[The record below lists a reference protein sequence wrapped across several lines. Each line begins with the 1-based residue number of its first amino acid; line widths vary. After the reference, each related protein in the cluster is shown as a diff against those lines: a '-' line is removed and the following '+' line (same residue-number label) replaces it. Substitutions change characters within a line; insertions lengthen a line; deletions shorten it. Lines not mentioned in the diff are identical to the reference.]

1 MEQKFWRALAQN
13 WKLAAETHAL
23 LGEPEKAAVCRT
35 KMRSCYAK
43 QTWEDNR
50 ANATRAP
57 LGALCTSQREFS
69 LA

>member
-23 LGEPEKAAVCRT
+23 LREPEKAAACRT

-50 ANATRAP
+50 RANATRAR
-57 LGALCTSQREFS
+57 LTVRENS
-69 LA
+69 L